1 MPTIISEMNLEDMIL
16 AYLRDKQGYEE
27 GTTNDYVKDYALDT
41 ERVKR
46 FLLSTQKKKVENTGC
61 FANEFSERKFFTEL
75 ARQLSNRGVT
85 DVLRKG
91 FRFISELFDLY
102 YPLPSELNPTAQE
115 LYQKNIFCITKE
127 LAYSKENDN
136 RIDLMVSL
144 NGLPLIT
151 MELKNH
157 YTGQTVENAV
167 KQYQD
172 DRDPKD
178 PLLAPKRCAVHFAVD
193 DDDIKMCTWLC
204 GKGSWFLSFNK
215 GLNGGAGNPVNP
227 NGVRTAYLWE
237 EILSKESL
245 SDIIEN
251 YAQVVKRLDPKTNT
265 EKVSVVWP
273 RYHQLDCVRKLLA
286 ETKAKGVGQKFLIQ
300 HSAGSGKSNSI
311 TWLAYQLVGLLDGT
325 QALLD
330 SVIVVTDRINLDTQ
344 IRNNIVAFKRLQNLV
359 AWADSAESLRD
370 HLASG
375 KKIIITIVH
384 KFPFI
389 LDAIGTELQHKRFGI
404 IIDEAHSSQNGSLSA
419 KMNIAL
425 GGHAGDDEMDMEERL
440 AEIIEGRKMVKNAN
454 YYAFTATP
462 KNKTLQMFG
471 TPYPKPDGEIEHRP
485 FHEYTTPLPK
495 TIAVFGT
502 PTDKGKKCFHTYSMR
517 QAIEEGFIMDV
528 LAHYTTYNSY
538 YKIIKAIEEDP
549 EFDKKQAAKKLRAFV
564 ESQPET
570 IKQKASIIV
579 EHFHTQVIDKGKVG
593 GQARAM
599 VVTSSIMRAI
609 EFYYEIMRL
618 LEERKSPYK
627 AIVAFSGSKEYGGKS
642 VTEADINGFPSK
654 DIEENM
660 EHDPYRILVVADKF
674 QTGYDQ
680 PLLHTMY
687 VDKVLTDVK
696 AVQTLSRLN
705 RCHPKKRDTFVLDFC
720 NEAEN
725 IQQSFQRFYK
735 TTILSKETDPNKLND
750 LITEIEE
757 ANIYSEDDVR
767 ELNEK
772 YWGWAARETLDPI
785 INKAVDKFKALDD
798 NAKIRCKSSMKS
810 FCRTYPFIAAVMPY
824 KSVEWEMLN
833 TYYALLVSKL
843 PKLKTEDFT
852 EGLIEAIDFDQYRL
866 IKNEEKKI
874 ELENKNTEI
883 EPIPVGGP
891 KAPQEPEMA
900 KLSDI
905 LDNFNSINW
914 QNIELAKKQLDEL
927 PERLVSDKS
936 FVNAAKNSNKETA
949 MQQCAASLMM
959 IVAQMLSENT
969 EFCRNYLDNPDFMNF
984 INQRVFESVYKDLT
998 AKLHRVEDD
1007 KDVRNY
1013 IFDRLQMDSSLSDM
1027 QIASEVVAK
1036 FGEKYGGM
1044 TANNWRHIIEDYT
1057 SMIRFANQRPA
1068 KEISLKLKEAAS
1080 PEKEEE

>member
-1 MPTIISEMNLEDMIL
+1 MPTNLSEMNLEDMIL

-27 GTTNDYVKDYALDT
+27 GMTSEYVKDYALDT

-46 FLLSTQKKKVENTGC
+46 FLLSTQKKKVENTSC
-61 FANEFSERKFFTEL
+61 FANEFTERKFFTEL
-75 ARQLSNRGVT
+75 ARQLANRGVT

-91 FRFISELFDLY
+91 FRFISELFDMY

-115 LYQKNIFCITKE
+115 LYKKNIFCVTKE

-144 NGLPLIT
+144 NGLPLMTI
-151 MELKNH
+151 ELKNH
-157 YTGQTVENAV
+157 YTGQTVDNAV
-167 KQYQD
+167 KQYQT

-204 GKGSWFLSFNK
+204 GKSSWFLPFNK
-215 GLNGGAGNPVNP
+215 GVNGGAGNPVNP

-237 EILSKESL
+237 EILQKESL

-286 ETKAKGVGQKFLIQ
+286 ETKAKGVGQRFLIQ

-311 TWLAYQLVGLLDGT
+311 TWLAYQLVGLLNGT
-325 QALLD
+325 EALLD
-330 SVIVVTDRINLDTQ
+330 SVIVVTDRVNLDTQ
-344 IRNNIVAFKRLQNLV
+344 IRNNIAAFKRLQNLV
-359 AWADSAESLRD
+359 AWADSADSLKN
-370 HLASG
+370 HLESG

-389 LDAIGTELQHKRFGI
+389 LDAIGNELKHKRFGI

-425 GGHAGDDEMDMEERL
+425 GGHAGDDDMDMEERL

-471 TPYPKPDGEIEHRP
+471 AAYTKPDGEIEHRP
-485 FHEYTTPLPK
+485 FHEYTMK
-495 TIAVFGT
+495 
-502 PTDKGKKCFHTYSMR
+502 

-528 LAHYTTYNSY
+528 LAHYTTYDSF
-538 YKIIKAIEEDP
+538 YKIVKAVKDDP
-549 EFDKKQAAKKLRAFV
+549 EFDLKQATKKLRAFV

-570 IKQKASIIV
+570 IQQKASIIV
-579 EHFHTQVIDKGKVG
+579 EHFHSQVIDKGKVG

-599 VVTSSIMRAI
+599 VVTSSILRAI
-609 EFYYEIMRL
+609 EFYYEIKRL

-627 AIVAFSGSKEYGGKS
+627 AIVAFSGSKEYGGKT
-642 VTEADINGFPSK
+642 VTESDINGFPSK

-720 NEAEN
+720 NDADS

-750 LITEIEE
+750 LIAEIEE
-757 ANIYSEDDVR
+757 ANIYSEEEVKDV
-767 ELNEK
+767 NEK
-772 YWGWAARETLDPI
+772 YWGGAPRETIDPI
-785 INKAVDKFKALDD
+785 INKTVERFIKLDD

-810 FCRTYPFIAAVMPY
+810 FCRTYPFIAAVLPF
-824 KSVEWEMLN
+824 KSLEWEMLN
-833 TYYALLVSKL
+833 TYYALLVAKL
-843 PKLKTEDFT
+843 PKLKAEDFT
-852 EGLIEAIDFDQYRL
+852 AGLIQSIDFDQYRI
-866 IKNEEKKI
+866 IKNEEQKI
-874 ELENKNTEI
+874 ELENKDTEI

-905 LDNFNSINW
+905 LDKFNSINW

-927 PERLVSDKS
+927 PTRLAADET
-936 FVNAAKNSNKETA
+936 FVNAARNSNKETA

-959 IVAQMLSENT
+959 IVAQMLGENT
-969 EFCRNYLDNPDFMNF
+969 EFCRNYLDNPEFMNF
-984 INQRVFESVYKDLT
+984 INQRVFDTVYNGLSKDEEGRVNLTIQNHFHNTVKKVINKES
-998 AKLHRVEDD
+998 
-1007 KDVRNY
+1007 
-1013 IFDRLQMDSSLSDM
+1013 
-1027 QIASEVVAK
+1027 
-1036 FGEKYGGM
+1036 
-1044 TANNWRHIIEDYT
+1044 
-1057 SMIRFANQRPA
+1057 P
-1068 KEISLKLKEAAS
+1068 KE
-1080 PEKEEE
+1080 

>member
-1 MPTIISEMNLEDMIL
+1 MPTDVSEKQLETIL
-16 AYLRDKQGYEE
+16 VNYLRDVHLYEQGVSE
-27 GTTNDYVKDYALDT
+27 DYCKDYALDT

-46 FLLSTQKKKVENTGC
+46 FLLSTQKKKVENTAC
-61 FANEFSERKFFTEL
+61 FSNALSERKFFTEL
-75 ARQLSNRGVT
+75 AKQLANRGVT

-115 LYQKNIFCITKE
+115 LYKRNIFCVTKE

-167 KQYQD
+167 KQYQT

-204 GKGSWFLSFNK
+204 GKGSWFLPFNK

-237 EILSKESL
+237 EILAKESL

-251 YAQVVKRLDPKTNT
+251 YAQVVKKKDEKTGT
-265 EKVSVVWP
+265 EKTSVVWP
-273 RYHQLDCVRKLLA
+273 RYHQLDGVRRLLA
-286 ETKAKGVGQKFLIQ
+286 ATRQKGVGQRFLIQ

-344 IRNNIVAFKRLQNLV
+344 IKNNIVAFKRLQNLV
-359 AWADSAESLRD
+359 AWADSADSLRK
-370 HLASG
+370 HLESG

-389 LDAIGTELQHKRFGI
+389 LDAIGTELKHKRFGI

-425 GGHAGDDEMDMEERL
+425 SGNAGDDEMDLEDRL
-440 AEIIEGRKMVKNAN
+440 LAVIEGRKMVKNAN

-462 KNKTLQMFG
+462 KNKTLEMFG
-471 TPYPKPDGEIEHRP
+471 TPYQKPDGEIEHRP
-485 FHEYTTPLPK
+485 FHEYTMK
-495 TIAVFGT
+495 
-502 PTDKGKKCFHTYSMR
+502 

-528 LAHYTTYNSY
+528 LAHYTTYDSY
-538 YKIIKAIEEDP
+538 YKLVKAIHEDP
-549 EFDKKQAAKKLRAFV
+549 EFEKKQAQKKLCAFV
-564 ESQPET
+564 ESRPET
-570 IKQKASIIV
+570 IRQKASVIV
-579 EHFHTQVIDKGKVG
+579 EHFHTNVIGKGKVG

-599 VVTSSIMRAI
+599 VVTSSILRAI
-609 EFYYEIMRL
+609 EFYDEITRL

-627 AIVAFSGSKEYGGKS
+627 AIVAFSGTKEYGGRTL
-642 VTEADINGFPSK
+642 TEADVNGFPSK

-720 NEAEN
+720 NDVED
-725 IQQSFQRFYK
+725 IQKSFQRFYK

-750 LITEIEE
+750 LIAEIES
-757 ANIYSEDDVR
+757 ANIYTEEEVKA
-767 ELNEK
+767 LNEK
-772 YWGWAARETLDPI
+772 YWAAEPREMLDPI
-785 INKAVDKFKALDD
+785 VNKAVERFKWLDEND
-798 NAKIRCKSSMKS
+798 KIRTKSSIKS
-810 FCRTYPFIAAVMPY
+810 FLRTYTFIAAVMPY
-824 KSVEWEMLN
+824 KSIEWEMLN
-833 TYYALLVSKL
+833 TYYSLLVHKL
-843 PKLKTEDFT
+843 PVLKDEDLT
-852 EGLIEAIDFDQYRL
+852 EGLIDAIDFDQYRL
-866 IKNEEKKI
+866 IKNEEQKI
-874 ELENKNTEI
+874 ELENKDSEI
-883 EPIPVGGP
+883 DPIPVGNP
-891 KAPQEPEMA
+891 KGGKEPDMQ

-905 LDNFNSINW
+905 LDEFNKINW
-914 QNIELAKKQLDEL
+914 TNIEVVKQQLDEL
-927 PERLVSDKS
+927 PTRLQSDVT
-936 FVNAAKNSNKETA
+936 FVNAVKNSNRETA
-949 MQQCAASLMM
+949 MQQCASSMM
-959 IVAQMLSENT
+959 AIVAGMLNENT
-969 EFCRNYLDNPDFMNF
+969 EFCRYYLDHPDFMNA
-984 INQRVFESVYKDLT
+984 INQRVFSYVYDQLNQESKAGESHPNTKYVFPGNEEVKFSI
-998 AKLHRVEDD
+998 AAED
-1007 KDVRNY
+1007 K
-1013 IFDRLQMDSSLSDM
+1013 
-1027 QIASEVVAK
+1027 
-1036 FGEKYGGM
+1036 
-1044 TANNWRHIIEDYT
+1044 
-1057 SMIRFANQRPA
+1057 
-1068 KEISLKLKEAAS
+1068 
-1080 PEKEEE
+1080 

>member
-1 MPTIISEMNLEDMIL
+1 MPTNLNEMNLEDTIL

-27 GTTNDYVKDYALDT
+27 GTNNDYVKDYALDT

-46 FLLSTQKKKVENTGC
+46 FLLSTQKKKVENTAC
-61 FANEFSERKFFTEL
+61 FSNAISERRFFTEL
-75 ARQLSNRGVT
+75 AKQLANRGVT
-85 DVLRKG
+85 DVMRKG
-91 FRFISELFDLY
+91 FRFISELFDMY

-115 LYQKNIFCITKE
+115 LYKKNIFCVTKE

-167 KQYQD
+167 KQYQT

-204 GKGSWFLSFNK
+204 GKGSWFLPFNK
-215 GLNGGAGNPVNP
+215 GVNGGAGNPINP

-237 EILSKESL
+237 DILQKESL
-245 SDIIEN
+245 CDIIEN

-265 EKVSVVWP
+265 EKQSVVWP
-273 RYHQLDCVRKLLA
+273 RYHQLDCVRRLLA
-286 ETKAKGVGQKFLIQ
+286 ETKTKGVGQRFLIQ

-330 SVIVVTDRINLDTQ
+330 SVIVVTDRVNLDTQ
-344 IRNNIVAFKRLQNLV
+344 IKNNIVAFKRLQNLV
-359 AWADSAESLRD
+359 AWADSAQSLRE
-370 HLASG
+370 HLESG

-389 LDAIGTELQHKRFGI
+389 LEAIGTELKHKRFGI

-425 GGHAGDDEMDMEERL
+425 SGNAGDDEEDLEDCL
-440 AEIIEGRKMVKNAN
+440 TKIIEGREMVKNAN

-471 TPYPKPDGEIEHRP
+471 TAYPKPDGEIEHRP
-485 FHEYTTPLPK
+485 FHEYTMK
-495 TIAVFGT
+495 
-502 PTDKGKKCFHTYSMR
+502 

-528 LAHYTTYNSY
+528 LAHYTTYNSF
-538 YKIIKAIEEDP
+538 YKIIKSVEDDP

-570 IKQKASIIV
+570 IQQKASIIV

-599 VVTSSIMRAI
+599 VVTSSILRAI
-609 EFYYEIMRL
+609 EFYYEIKRL

-627 AIVAFSGSKEYGGKS
+627 AIVAFSGAKEYGGKS

-720 NEAEN
+720 NDADS

-750 LITEIEE
+750 LITEIEA
-757 ANIYSEDDVR
+757 ANIYTEDEVR
-767 ELNEK
+767 LLNEK
-772 YWGWAARETLDPI
+772 YWSGAERETLDPI
-785 INKAVDKFKALDD
+785 INLAVERFKALDD

-810 FCRTYPFIAAVMPY
+810 FCRTYPFIAAVMPF
-824 KSVEWEMLN
+824 KSIEWEMLN
-833 TYYALLVSKL
+833 TYYGLLVTKL

-852 EGLIEAIDFDQYRL
+852 EGLIEAIDFDQYRI
-866 IKNEEKKI
+866 IKNEEQKI
-874 ELENKNTEI
+874 ELENENAEI
-883 EPIPVGGP
+883 SPIPVGGP
-891 KAPQEPEMA
+891 KAPQQPDMA

-905 LDNFNSINW
+905 LDEFNSINW

-927 PERLVSDKS
+927 PERLATDVT

-949 MQQCAASLMM
+949 MQQCASSLMM

-984 INQRVFESVYKDLT
+984 INLRVFETVYKGLT
-998 AKLHRVEDD
+998 SKLRHVEDD
-1007 KDVRNY
+1007 KEVRNL
-1013 IFDRLQMDSSLSDM
+1013 IFDLLHMNREISDLSI
-1027 QIASEVVAK
+1027 QEEVIKK

-1044 TANNWRHIIEDYT
+1044 SLNDWRHIIEEYT
-1057 SMIRFANQRPA
+1057 PMVRANVKDPVSEEKA
-1068 KEISLKLKEAAS
+1068 KTVPMNYPMAA
-1080 PEKEEE
+1080 EDNM